1 MSDLKEP
8 DNEANSEQD
17 IGLSSGNG
25 LQFERRPKSERPS
38 TGMREPLERLSPIER
53 VRFGILSGFGVLML
67 IPVVAFV
74 LDFWFITD
82 MSLDGAIRLI
92 TTLSAATSGLVGAV
106 VGYYFGQ
113 NSNASIS

>member
-53 VRFGILSGFGVLML
+53 VRFGIAVGILSGFGVLML

-74 LDFWFITD
+74 LDF
-82 MSLDGAIRLI
+82 
-92 TTLSAATSGLVGAV
+92 
-106 VGYYFGQ
+106 
-113 NSNASIS
+113 